1 MGPPEWIALAGTLI
15 VIGGFVWSNG
25 RFCGKVTAELR
36 QVRRDVNGPLREHIE
51 DTVAPLASQVELAL
65 SKLDAQKDR
74 NDAFEARLNEKDIEC
89 GKRGVTIAGL
99 VDYVERRRERQG
111 KETG

>member
-1 MGPPEWIALAGTLI
+1 
-15 VIGGFVWSNG
+15 
-25 RFCGKVTAELR
+25 
-36 QVRRDVNGPLREHIE
+36 
-51 DTVAPLASQVELAL
+51 LAL